1 MLLRNCFFFKEKYFF
16 LFIVNVCGNCIGK
29 IIWIFFYLVILKV
42 LLICYDLLNL
52 VGGGSL

>member
-1 MLLRNCFFFKEKYFF
+1 MYLRNRFFFKEKYFF
-16 LFIVNVCGNCIGK
+16 LFIVNVGGNCIGK

-52 VGGGSL
+52 VGSGS